1 MNLKARTRLRVE
13 LSDLREKLKKLQ
25 DFLGDVD
32 NANDMEVVDWNLLC
46 TQRDIMVAYVGILE
60 TRMTNLGMTIKD

>member
-1 MNLKARTRLRVE
+1 MKLEARTRLRVE

-60 TRMTNLGMTIKD
+60 ARMTNLGMTVRD